1 MLLKVFVFP
10 SLSLQFNFPVHPCIL
25 ISQDLLLII
34 IFFQNINLYPF
45 LSLKRSVHETY
56 ISSPSICSFPYL
68 LSFLQ
73 LFSIS
78 QEGSSYRSE
87 VECYITSCLDCLSR
101 LLFHFGLY
109 TILGLLSFCLISRA
123 FFLYLI
129 YLLVKQSVKNELEKS
144 MVFTK
149 IS

>member
-1 MLLKVFVFP
+1 MLLKVFVFT
-10 SLSLQFNFPVHPCIL
+10 SLSLQFNFRVHTCIL
-25 ISQDLLLII
+25 IKQYLLLI

-87 VECYITSCLDCLSR
+87 VECYITSCLDCLSS
-101 LLFHFGLY
+101 LLFRFGLY

-123 FFLYLI
+123 FFVLNL
-129 YLLVKQSVKNELEKS
+129 
-144 MVFTK
+144 FTCQTVC
-149 IS
+149 